1 MEKRQ
6 TVIKSLKPGS
16 FCLIDDVP
24 CKVDAVQVSKP
35 GKHGGAKARLVASGI
50 FNNQKMTIV
59 KPADT
64 KIDVP
69 IIEKKNMQLI
79 AFIGESAQLMDLED
93 YSQIEVKI
101 PDELR
106 GELHE
111 GDEVLVWKFG
121 PHLMV
126 RGKK

>member
-6 TVIKSLKPGS
+6 VEIKTLKPGS
-16 FCLIDDVP
+16 FCLIEGVP
-24 CKVDAVQVSKP
+24 CKVDALQTSKP

-50 FNNQKMTIV
+50 FNSQKMTIV

-69 IIEKKNMQLI
+69 IIEKKNMQAI
-79 AFIGESAQLMDLED
+79 AFVGNHVQLMNLED
-93 YSQIEVKI
+93 YSMIEI
-101 PDELR
+101 LMPDDLK
-106 GELHE
+106 GEIHE

-121 PHLMV
+121 PHIMIK
-126 RGKK
+126 GKK